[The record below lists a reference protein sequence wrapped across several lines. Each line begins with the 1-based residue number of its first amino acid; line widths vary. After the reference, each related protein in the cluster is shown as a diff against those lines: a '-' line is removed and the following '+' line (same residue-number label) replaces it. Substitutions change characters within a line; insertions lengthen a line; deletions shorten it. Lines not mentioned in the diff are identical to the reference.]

1 MPLPIWAWEPELEQ
15 CIHHQQWGN
24 VEYRRQILF
33 LHGWGMNSGVWTPV
47 AKYLQ
52 EQLTGYHIIAVD
64 LPGYGQSRSCDQQ
77 ALGGHYNS
85 VSLAQCLAFLLK
97 DKETII
103 IGWSM
108 GGLVALEMV
117 CQFPQRVSGLVL
129 VSSSPRFV
137 QGDNW
142 PDAVKASVFEKFYQY
157 LEQDHRATL
166 KRFLAI
172 QAMGSDTARKDIKTL
187 QQQLEQRGELD
198 PSALKDGLNMLLNE
212 DKRALLSEITDIPI
226 DLICGERDTLV
237 NIKAQQQLAQQP
249 NIKLHPVVGA
259 GHTPFISHQD
269 QFMTLLRG
277 ILEH

>member
-15 CIHHQQWGN
+15 CIRYQQWGN
-24 VEYRRQILF
+24 VESRRQILF
-33 LHGWGMNSGVWTPV
+33 LHGWGMNSGVWTP
-47 AKYLQ
+47 AAQYLQ
-52 EQLTGYHIIAVD
+52 ELFSDCHIIAVD

-85 VSLAQCLAFLLK
+85 VTLAQYLAFLLK

-117 CQFPQRVSGLVL
+117 RQFPQAVSRLVL

-137 QGDNW
+137 QGDVW
-142 PDAVKASVFEKFYQY
+142 PYAVKSSVFEEFYQY

-187 QQQLEQRGELD
+187 QQQLEQRGEPD

-212 DKRALLSEITDIPI
+212 DKRPLLSEITDIPI

-237 NIKAQQQLAQQP
+237 NIKAQQQLTQQP
-249 NIKLHPVVGA
+249 NIKLHPVAGA
-259 GHTPFISHQD
+259 GHAPFISHPD
-269 QFMTLLRG
+269 EFMRLLRG